1 MALTM
6 NGAAE
11 DPAMVIHPAGHSS
24 GSARLP
30 LPGDTL
36 EGTPRPPMNGC
47 GQACRVG
54 RASTDRLA
62 HLGETQGSCHG

>member
-6 NGAAE
+6 SGAAKE
-11 DPAMVIHPAGHSS
+11 PVIVIHPAGHAS

-36 EGTPRPPMNGC
+36 QGTPRPTMDGC
-47 GQACRVG
+47 GQAYNIG
-54 RASTDRLA
+54 WASTARLA
-62 HLGETQGSCHG
+62 HLGEEQGSCHG